1 VRNVVGTERD
11 RVTRTEELVIRTSN
25 DNLFECAHSVTVVDA
40 ETRSSMDRGRTTPVR
55 RPGGGSP
62 NVSRTGLMPS
72 MARPK
77 SPVAYRYAAAGAAT
91 GPAGGD
97 PDRPRFNTS
106 LGSPAA
112 SAQQAAMR
120 QQLARQYSASSGG
133 SAGNQQQQQQYS
145 SGYAQQPRHVQP
157 QRYHPTEFTGAS
169 NRSTPQHHQP
179 SPYSTSNRSLA
190 AGFTSPTAAAV
201 SLAGRVAAAANPE
214 EQLNL
219 FSQLQQI
226 VVQLSTRAV
235 DDKRA
240 ITSMKAQL
248 QEYSELLVTQDQV
261 IEELKRANA
270 DVAAERDECL
280 RTIHRLQH
288 QMQQQ
293 QQQFCGSSSN
303 GGGGDSARTPRNG
316 GDSAP
321 GAAADAREFAKA
333 IMEQLR
339 GEQRQRVQLEEQHSR
354 LFEEQQRSIMNLEA
368 RLRAVGEGGG
378 ASTADG
384 SISARRTP
392 IRRVQS
398 GHGADAVAT
407 AAEEQQAAAPEE
419 GGESPSGNAEA
430 AAIAARRIA
439 SPRSLTPSRFA
450 ASRQQ
455 LQSEG
460 ADDSAADPAPGARP
474 SDPSAAAASVSV
486 FTEVGTQRRL
496 DLTVAIDNND
506 SRRSSTQQPHP
517 MHVRLSEERSRSGSQ
532 PLTDTFTGARDRD
545 LKTQEAF
552 KRFAE
557 ALGSVELRGV
567 PGRGSGMISAPT
579 GPATPFAGAGS
590 HPHRTANGNRSSG
603 GGHRAE
609 GKIGR
614 ANSADVASSPVGQ
627 LHGSVARAT
636 APSSP
641 PRVVSPGGYPSPPRR
656 PSHSTAGAAAAVV
669 SVGPSESMLQSAKS
683 IDDLIASW
691 RKEHLH
697 QH

>member
-1 VRNVVGTERD
+1 
-11 RVTRTEELVIRTSN
+11 
-25 DNLFECAHSVTVVDA
+25 
-40 ETRSSMDRGRTTPVR
+40 
-55 RPGGGSP
+55 
-62 NVSRTGLMPS
+62 

-77 SPVAYRYAAAGAAT
+77 SPVAYRYAAAAT
-91 GPAGGD
+91 GAAGGD

-106 LGSPAA
+106 FGSPAA

-157 QRYHPTEFTGAS
+157 QRYHPTEFNGGGT
-169 NRSTPQHHQP
+169 RTPTRVLAPPQ
-179 SPYSTSNRSLA
+179 PYSTSNRSVA

-321 GAAADAREFAKA
+321 GAAAEAREFAKA

-430 AAIAARRIA
+430 AAAIAARRIA

-460 ADDSAADPAPGARP
+460 ADDSAAADPAPGTRP
-474 SDPSAAAASVSV
+474 SEPSAAAASVSV
-486 FTEVGTQRRL
+486 LTEVVTQRRL
-496 DLTVAIDNND
+496 DLTVAIDHND

-517 MHVRLSEERSRSGSQ
+517 IHVRLSEERSRSGSQ

-567 PGRGSGMISAPT
+567 PGRGSGKISAPT
-579 GPATPFAGAGS
+579 GAATPFVAAGS
-590 HPHRTANGNRSSG
+590 HPHRPGSANGNRSGG
-603 GGHRAE
+603 GGHRADG

-614 ANSADVASSPVGQ
+614 ADSADVASSPVGQ
-627 LHGSVARAT
+627 LHGNVARAT

-656 PSHSTAGAAAAVV
+656 PSHSTAAAAAA